1 MLKNLTKILGGFGT
15 VNGATYPFR
24 ALITFIQNPRLIK
37 YIAVPILVNIVVA
50 IALYSGLLYFG
61 WQIVDSIQAD
71 VTTWLNQLIS
81 SLPQWLGFLSY
92 GASALIAILRL
103 VLVIFLLIATG
114 FLLTQFGVLLGAPWY
129 GQLSEQLEKHRTG
142 KVELIELNIVKDLGR
157 AVLYELKKLVLI
169 ASIGI
174 PLLLINFFPG
184 IGTVISTIG
193 SIILTTTIVC
203 LDFLDSYQ
211 ERRRL
216 KFRQKL
222 KTVFKTLPASGSFG
236 LVCLGLISIPF
247 INLVTIPLCVA
258 SGTLFICDR
267 EAYLKGNRATWTLP
281 NRLK

>member
-1 MLKNLTKILGGFGT
+1 MLKSLAKILGGFGT
-15 VNGATYPFR
+15 LNGATYPFR

-37 YIAVPILVNIVVA
+37 YIVIPILVNIVVA

-71 VTTWLNQLIS
+71 VTTWLNQLIAN
-81 SLPQWLGFLSY
+81 LPQWLGFLSY
-92 GASALIAILRL
+92 AASGLIAILRF
-103 VLVIFLLIATG
+103 VLVIVLLIATG

-142 KVELIELNIVKDLGR
+142 KVELIELNIVSDLTR

-169 ASIGI
+169 ALIGI

-184 IGTVISTIG
+184 VGAIISSIG

-203 LDFLDSYQ
+203 LDFLDSCL

-236 LVCLGLISIPF
+236 LVCLALISIPF
-247 INLVTIPLCVA
+247 VNLVTIPLCVA

-267 EAYLKGNRATWTLP
+267 AASALP
-281 NRLK
+281 NRFK

>member
-1 MLKNLTKILGGFGT
+1 MLKILTKILGGFGT
-15 VNGATYPFR
+15 LDGATYPFR

-37 YIAVPILVNIVVA
+37 YIVIPILVNIVVA

-71 VTTWLNQLIS
+71 VTIWLNQLIA

-92 GASALIAILRL
+92 TASALIAILRF
-103 VLVIFLLIATG
+103 VLVIVLLIATG

-129 GQLSEQLEKHRTG
+129 GQLSEQLEKYRTG
-142 KVELIELNIVKDLGR
+142 KVELIELNIVSDLTR

-169 ASIGI
+169 ALIGI

-184 IGTVISTIG
+184 VGTVISSIG

-203 LDFLDSYQ
+203 LDFIDSCL

-236 LVCLGLISIPF
+236 LVCLALISIPF
-247 INLVTIPLCVA
+247 VNLVTIPLCVA

-267 EAYLKGNRATWTLP
+267 AAWALP